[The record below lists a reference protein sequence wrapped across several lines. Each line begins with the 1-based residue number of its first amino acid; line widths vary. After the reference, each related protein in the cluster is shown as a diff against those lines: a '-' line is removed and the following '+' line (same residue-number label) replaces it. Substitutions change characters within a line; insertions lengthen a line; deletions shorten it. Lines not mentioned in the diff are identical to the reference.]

1 MRRGAVFSLA
11 GLLGLLL
18 VSCMVKVTHK
28 WGGLTNNMYMG
39 LPGQMTSFVEAL
51 YSTVLLLSGTILMI
65 AAYHLFLF
73 ITGVKTPSS
82 LYFSLFCFSIFIW
95 YLFSGDFLF
104 FKLFPVFPLSLGIRL
119 EYLSLAAA
127 TPLLIMFVDAT
138 YPDLMR
144 RSIVRWL
151 SYAGFVF
158 MLVPAVSLV

>member
-73 ITGVKTPSS
+73 ITGPA
-82 LYFSLFCFSIFIW
+82 
-95 YLFSGDFLF
+95 
-104 FKLFPVFPLSLGIRL
+104 FK
-119 EYLSLAAA
+119 
-127 TPLLIMFVDAT
+127 
-138 YPDLMR
+138 
-144 RSIVRWL
+144 
-151 SYAGFVF
+151 
-158 MLVPAVSLV
+158 